1 MFPRLNGM
9 TICLTLLET
18 VPSSCLLSQNNC
30 WTVML
35 VLGILI

>member
-1 MFPRLNGM
+1 MFPNLNGM

-18 VPSSCLLSQNNC
+18 VPSSCLLSQNHC
-30 WTVML
+30 CTITL